1 MSSETNKTN
10 SPRDWQKCLQT
21 ISLIAIPLILAFGG
35 WFSQHYLQEAGLKRD
50 YVQLAVEILQ
60 APAKENTGLRK
71 WAVALI
77 DEYAHVKLDPEVAK
91 HLATGDVVWPG
102 SQTIGCLLSELKR
115 HIEES
120 NKQWRASI
128 LGVTFPKARSET
140 LISLLADLSSHP
152 DEIIRSKAL
161 SCLMAIDSPAAIE
174 ALKKYKD

>member
-1 MSSETNKTN
+1 MFLRHAVN
-10 SPRDWQKCLQT
+10 
-21 ISLIAIPLILAFGG
+21 IAAEVEG
-35 WFSQHYLQEAGLKRD
+35 EASH
-50 YVQLAVEILQ
+50 VEIVF
-60 APAKENTGLRK
+60 PAECL
-71 WAVALI
+71 
-77 DEYAHVKLDPEVAK
+77 DELDWEEVAK

-161 SCLMAIDSPAAIE
+161 SCLKAIDSPAAIE